1 MCDKVKDLNRFLFQW
16 TVGELS
22 MSAKAESS
30 GYKGEA
36 LNVLKEAGCEVG
48 DVIRVTTGEKSYES
62 FLNPSARNIG
72 GKPVNQTGEGKV
84 YEGILIPRSE
94 TGDGK
99 HIVVKLK
106 SGYNI
111 GVRVNPDMKIE
122 KVGKGVKPSFAAP
135 ALPEQNPDLPRVVIM
150 STGGTIASRVD
161 YRTGAVRSALSAS
174 DLYGVVPELGDI
186 ARVDTQILFSLYS
199 ENITPKHW
207 TEIAEATA
215 EHISRGVSGVI
226 IAHGTDTMAYTAAA
240 LSFALQ
246 NLPVPIILVG
256 AQRSSDRPSSD
267 AATNLIG
274 AVQAASKAP
283 FAEVV
288 IAMHETFSD
297 TAIIINRGTKVRKCH
312 TSRRDTFK
320 PVNATPIARIKD
332 QEIIMLTDVY
342 KKRDPAKKLVV
353 KPNFSDKAALV
364 KFHPG
369 LDPEVINW
377 YVDRG
382 YKGILLEGSGLGHVS
397 KYCFDPIKNAV
408 KQGVVVALASQCI
421 WGRVNMHVYDTG
433 RDLLTRGVIPLE
445 DMFPETAL
453 VKLMWVLGQTEDAE
467 EAKKLL
473 KANLAGEFS
482 PRTLP
487 QEIGGEGDEAQIGN

>member
-1 MCDKVKDLNRFLFQW
+1 
-16 TVGELS
+16 
-22 MSAKAESS
+22 MSENESS

-36 LNVLKEAGCEVG
+36 LKALKKAGCEVG
-48 DVIRVTTGEKSYES
+48 DIIRITSD
-62 FLNPSARNIG
+62 
-72 GKPVNQTGEGKV
+72 GKV
-84 YEGILIPRSE
+84 HEGILIPRSE
-94 TGDGK
+94 YGDDK
-99 HIVVKLK
+99 HVVIKLK

-111 GVRVNPDMKIE
+111 GVRMTRDTKIE
-122 KVGKGVKPSFAAP
+122 KVGKGSKPSFATP
-135 ALPEQNPDLPRVVIM
+135 ALPEQKPELPKVVIM

-207 TEIAEATA
+207 SEIAKAAA

-246 NLPVPIILVG
+246 NLPVPVILVG

-274 AVQAASKAP
+274 AVQAAAKAP

-288 IAMHETFSD
+288 IAMHETVSD
-297 TAIIINRGTKVRKCH
+297 TAIAIDRGTKVRKCH
-312 TSRRDTFK
+312 TSRRDAFK
-320 PVNATPIARIKD
+320 PVNAKPIARIRD
-332 QEIIMLTDVY
+332 REVIMLTDDY
-342 KKRDPAKKLVV
+342 KKRDSARKLVL
-353 KPNFSDKAALV
+353 KPKFSDKVALV
-364 KFHPG
+364 KFYPG
-369 LDPEVINW
+369 LNPEVINM
-377 YVDRG
+377 YVERG
-382 YKGILLEGSGLGHVS
+382 YKGILLEGTGLGHVS
-397 KYCFDPIKNAV
+397 KYCFDPIQNAV
-408 KQGVVVALASQCI
+408 KHSVVVALASQCI
-421 WGRVNMHVYDTG
+421 WGRVNMNVYDTG
-433 RDLLTRGVIPLE
+433 RDLLTRGVIPLD

-453 VKLMWVLGQTEDAE
+453 VKLTWALGQTSNVE

-473 KANLAGEFS
+473 KTNIAGEFS

-487 QEIGGEGDEAQIGN
+487 EEIGIEGGEAAVGD